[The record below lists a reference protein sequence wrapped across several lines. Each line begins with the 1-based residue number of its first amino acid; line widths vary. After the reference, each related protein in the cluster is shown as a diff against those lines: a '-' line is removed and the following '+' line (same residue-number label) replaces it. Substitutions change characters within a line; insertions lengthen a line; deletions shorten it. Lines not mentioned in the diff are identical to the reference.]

1 MDHWDIHCRTN
12 GPQDS
17 IEVGAFH
24 MREDCESSTSGV
36 VRASG
41 TDITVIS
48 PSSSPSSSPGIAQ
61 TVSSYKYT

>member
-1 MDHWDIHCRTN
+1 MIAYSSYVIHCN
-12 GPQDS
+12 L
-17 IEVGAFH
+17 IHLIYVL
-24 MREDCESSTSGV
+24 CTSGV

-48 PSSSPSSSPGIAQ
+48 PSSSPSSSPEIAQ